1 MSNLKVAISQA
12 QQINP
17 SRPNYEKAQ
26 QLISHWELEIEGI
39 SYLEKARFLA
49 SRGTVGALSA
59 AIAQAQLIPMNNPRS
74 LEAGK
79 EIGRWMSQI
88 QIIEDSPY
96 LEQAEQI
103 ALLGDIN
110 SLQTAI
116 TEARHIRRGRA
127 LYRDA
132 QRRIAIWAASI
143 EVIQDRPVLHR
154 ARLLAGSGK
163 LGDAITTAKQIP
175 MGRALYQEARR
186 EIRKWQEEINAKQNW
201 RMAKDISLWRTP
213 QALVRAIHLASR
225 IPRGHP
231 LGIDTHI
238 AIEQWSQQLLDI
250 ARSQGQSDIARGIKT
265 AELVPQGTT
274 AYNIARE
281 QIKTWQQVL
290 KSIPQKIEGVIA
302 STEEV
307 IEEKVDGIR
316 TQKSTVSTTNE

>member
-1 MSNLKVAISQA
+1 M
-12 QQINP
+12 
-17 SRPNYEKAQ
+17 
-26 QLISHWELEIEGI
+26 
-39 SYLEKARFLA
+39 
-49 SRGTVGALSA
+49 
-59 AIAQAQLIPMNNPRS
+59 
-74 LEAGK
+74 
-79 EIGRWMSQI
+79 
-88 QIIEDSPY
+88 
-96 LEQAEQI
+96 
-103 ALLGDIN
+103 
-110 SLQTAI
+110 
-116 TEARHIRRGRA
+116 
-127 LYRDA
+127 
-132 QRRIAIWAASI
+132 
-143 EVIQDRPVLHR
+143 
-154 ARLLAGSGK
+154 LAGSGK

-175 MGRALYQEARR
+175 MGRALYREARR

-225 IPRGHP
+225 IPRNHP
-231 LGIDTHI
+231 LGLDTHI

-250 ARSQGQSDIARGIKT
+250 ARSQGQSDVARGIKT
-265 AELVPQGTT
+265 AKLVPQGTT